1 MGSRP
6 ACSVCNRTLAATG
19 GVTCSSCQL
28 SYHNKCV
35 NLRVTGPKAYEWT
48 CPGCTEPN
56 SSLVA
61 PEMSKNNLEAQSSGG
76 SPVPPSPGANIFA
89 ELNKIYTELV
99 GMREKI
105 DTFREEMK
113 VLTAS
118 VTSCKQQIQEVQM
131 EVKNMQARVE
141 AVESSQSG
149 SPEFKSRITDLE
161 EKLNTTSQELL
172 LNDLQITGIPEC
184 NGENVHH
191 IVQTLAL
198 KIGAPLEDQ
207 DIVDVYRVGQQLT
220 NNPMELKS
228 KGPRPLIVR
237 LARRST
243 RDAILKSSRVRR
255 NLKSTDIDFPAPAS
269 RIYINERLTKQNR
282 ILFKRARVEA
292 KKSSWKYVWTKN
304 GKIYAKKTDGKCKV
318 FHITSDSD
326 FKIFENK
333 DIIKN

>member
-6 ACSVCNRTLAATG
+6 ACSVCNRTLASTG

-48 CPGCTEPN
+48 CPGCSVPN
-56 SSLVA
+56 SSLVT
-61 PEMSKNNLEAQSSGG
+61 PDMSKNNLDTPSAAS
-76 SPVPPSPGANIFA
+76 SPVPPPPSTNIFA
-89 ELNKIYTELV
+89 ELNKIYAELV

-113 VLTAS
+113 VLNAN
-118 VTSCKQQIQEVQM
+118 VTSCKQQIQQVQV
-131 EVKNMQARVE
+131 EIKDMQVRVE
-141 AVESSQSG
+141 AVESLQAG
-149 SPEFKSRITDLE
+149 SPGLKSKIIDLE

-191 IVQTLAL
+191 IVQALAL
-198 KIGAPLEDQ
+198 RIGTPLEDQ
-207 DIVDVYRVGQQLT
+207 DIVDVYRVGQHPDNTLEQ
-220 NNPMELKS
+220 KS
-228 KGPRPLIVR
+228 MGPRPLILR

-255 NLKSTDIDFPAPAS
+255 NLKSTDIDFPAPAT
-269 RIYINERLTKQNR
+269 RIYIQ
-282 ILFKRARVEA
+282 A
-292 KKSSWKYVWTKN
+292 K
-304 GKIYAKKTDGKCKV
+304 
-318 FHITSDSD
+318 
-326 FKIFENK
+326 
-333 DIIKN
+333 